1 MPNIKIS
8 ELPAAASV
16 ATTDV
21 LIVNQGTDTKKATL
35 AQALVGV
42 LTTAQIAGLAT
53 TAPAALSTSAV
64 IGLSTFAAR
73 ADHRHLLPTA
83 GEIGAQAALTTSA
96 PLALTL
102 GGTGQISYTDG
113 QLLIGNS
120 TGNTLTKAT
129 LTGTDNIA
137 ITNGNGSISVGVTA
151 GAYLEFFEHF
161 MSTTSLAG
169 NIALAVTGGSNTI
182 VNAGLGIIA
191 MSTGSAAATGQQA
204 RLNQAANNAVI
215 GSGAARAIFRFA
227 QNGATWFDGT
237 LTGALRCGWGD
248 STTGE
253 SSNAIY
259 FRSQNGQG
267 INFVTKSG
275 NVETL
280 TSTGVSFADGVFR
293 NLEILINS
301 TGTQIIAKID
311 GTTVATH
318 TTNIPV
324 GRLIFLA
331 HVNRVAAIGT
341 AVIANLDSIYLRLTP
356 NTPFF

>member
-42 LTTAQIAGLAT
+42 LTTSQIAGLST
-53 TAPAALSTSAV
+53 TAPAALSTTA
-64 IGLSTFAAR
+64 IAGLSTYAAR
-73 ADHRHLLPTA
+73 ADHRHVFPTL
-83 GEIGAQAALTTSA
+83 GELGAQAALTTSA
-96 PLALTL
+96 PLALSL

-120 TGNTLTKAT
+120 TGNTLNKGT
-129 LTGTDNIA
+129 LTGIGNIS
-137 ITNGNGSISVGVTA
+137 ITNGNGSISIGMGA
-151 GAYLEFFEHF
+151 GALYEFFEQF
-161 MSTTSLAG
+161 FSTNPLTG
-169 NIALAVTGGSNTI
+169 NLSFSATGGSNTAL
-182 VNAGLGIIA
+182 NAGFGVVA
-191 MSTGSAAATGQQA
+191 MSTGATAAANQQA
-204 RLNQAANNAVI
+204 RLNQAVNGPVTTT
-215 GSGAARAIFRFA
+215 GAARAIFRLA
-227 QNGATWFDGT
+227 QGGATWFDGT

-248 STTGE
+248 SITGE
-253 SSNAIY
+253 SANGIF

-267 INFVTKSG
+267 IDFITKSG

-293 NLEILINS
+293 NFEILINS
-301 TGTQIIAKID
+301 TGTQAVAKID

-324 GRLIFLA
+324 GRLIFFS
-331 HVNRVAAIGT
+331 HINRVAATAT
-341 AVIANLDSIYLRLTP
+341 AVVANIDFAYLRATP